1 MKKSKRGKNNI
12 DPSRF
17 QTRTGA
23 LAVPERSAKKPS
35 QVDVFFS
42 ELEQWG
48 RLLKFSRNLS

>member
-48 RLLKFSRNLS
+48 RLLRNLS

>member
-1 MKKSKRGKNNI
+1 MKKSKRSKNNV

-23 LAVPERSAKKPS
+23 LAVPERSVKKLS

-48 RLLKFSRNLS
+48 RILRNLS